1 MWRPGDVR
9 SQHTPEH
16 PDPEGI
22 HRPILINLLG
32 PLPKRSLGREV
43 CPSLKPSL
51 QGIPQKIHRL
61 GPAGWASSKTCT
73 AVSFAIACK
82 ATARHS
88 SHSPFLGPMSLWVS
102 CGMYTAH
109 GGIAHGMRRCYLYQ
123 VLLVGQCCSFG
134 VVSRVAHHYIPSGKL
149 TVGYEKSQYLI
160 GKSTN

>member
-32 PLPKRSLGREV
+32 PLPYEKITGSRSLPQFEAVTSGYTSENSSTRPGWV
-43 CPSLKPSL
+43 AGPLPKHAQLCLL
-51 QGIPQKIHRL
+51 QL
-61 GPAGWASSKTCT
+61 PARPLPDIQ
-73 AVSFAIACK
+73 AIA
-82 ATARHS
+82 H
-88 SHSPFLGPMSLWVS
+88 FLGLWVS

-160 GKSTN
+160 GI